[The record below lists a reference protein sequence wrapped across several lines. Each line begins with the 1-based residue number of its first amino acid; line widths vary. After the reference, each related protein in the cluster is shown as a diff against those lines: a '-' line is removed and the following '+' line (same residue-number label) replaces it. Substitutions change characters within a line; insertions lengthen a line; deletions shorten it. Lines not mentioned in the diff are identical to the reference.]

1 LQKLTEVFDKVQY
14 ASDNLI
20 EVLSQHT
27 GMTCA
32 EVGSWFRV
40 ARALANVMDESMGD
54 KEEIVSKIL

>member
-1 LQKLTEVFDKVQY
+1 MFDKVQY